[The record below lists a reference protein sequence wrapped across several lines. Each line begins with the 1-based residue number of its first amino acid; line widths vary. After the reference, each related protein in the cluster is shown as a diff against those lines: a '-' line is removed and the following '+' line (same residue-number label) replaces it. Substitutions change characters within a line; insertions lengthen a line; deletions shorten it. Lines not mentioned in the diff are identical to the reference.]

1 MTWQT
6 IQKAVQTLHD
16 GKTRAVTAEEIEK
29 IRPLYEKVKSEVK
42 GQPSD
47 NLGNIAM
54 QVNNI
59 LKGRRT

>member
-6 IQKAVQTLHD
+6 ILKAVYVLHD
-16 GKTRAVTAEEIEK
+16 GKTRAVIAEEIEK
-29 IRPLYEKVKSEVK
+29 VRPLYEKVKSEVK

-47 NLGNIAM
+47 NPGNIAM
-54 QVNNI
+54 QVNDI